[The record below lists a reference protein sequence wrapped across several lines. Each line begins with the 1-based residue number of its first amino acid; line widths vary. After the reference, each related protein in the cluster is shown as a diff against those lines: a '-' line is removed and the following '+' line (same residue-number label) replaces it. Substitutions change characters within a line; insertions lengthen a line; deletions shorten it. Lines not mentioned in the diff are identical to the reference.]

1 MPLPPHGS
9 PLDDVMAR
17 LEALRR
23 DDRDWRAGR
32 VFSLVYDGGE
42 SVHEVVARASELY
55 LFENALNTD
64 VFKSLRHMQHDILDI
79 TARLLHGG
87 DEAAGFMT
95 SGGTESL
102 LMAVK
107 AAREWGAERG
117 IDHPEMVLPTSAHAA
132 FTKAGHYFGVRTV
145 RVPVGA
151 DYRADVEAMGA
162 ALSDRTVLVVGSA
175 PSYPQGVVDD
185 IPAIAALAAGQGT
198 LCHVDAC
205 MGGFIL
211 PFLERLGRFDK
222 PWDFRV
228 DGVTSI
234 SADLHKYGYTA
245 KGASAVIYRSKDLR
259 RHQAF
264 VTDDWLGGIYGSP
277 SMQGTRPAGPIAA
290 AWAVLHHLGEDGY
303 LKLATAAS
311 DATNVLTDAI
321 DGLDGLSVRGEPD
334 ATVFSFGAAEDSGID
349 TFAIGDA
356 LADRGWYLDRQ
367 TPPDS
372 LHVTVH
378 AGHAT
383 SVHELA
389 DDLKAVAGTAVVAG
403 SRDTTYGTVD

>member
-1 MPLPPHGS
+1 MPLPPKGA
-9 PLDDVMAR
+9 PPDEVLTR

-32 VFSLVYDGGE
+32 VFSLVYDGGA

-79 TARLLHGG
+79 TGGLLHGG
-87 DEAAGFMT
+87 GDAAGFMT
-95 SGGTESL
+95 SGGTESV

-117 IDHPEMVLPTSAHAA
+117 IHNPEVVLPTTAHAA

-145 RVPVGA
+145 RVPVDS
-151 DYRADVEAMGA
+151 DYRADVSAMEDA
-162 ALSDRTVLVVGSA
+162 VSERTVLLVASA

-185 IPAIAALAAGQGT
+185 VPGIAGIAARRGA

-228 DGVTSI
+228 EGVTSI

-245 KGASAVIYRSKDLR
+245 KGASAVIYRTKQLR

-264 VTDDWLGGIYGSP
+264 ITDDWLGGVYGSP

-303 LKLATAAS
+303 LRLSAAAS
-311 DATNVLTDAI
+311 DAASVLIDAI
-321 DGLDGLSVRGEPD
+321 HGIEGLTVRGQPD
-334 ATVFSFGAAEDSGID
+334 ATILSFGAAEGSDID

-356 LADRGWYLDRQ
+356 LATLGWYLDRQ

-372 LHVTVH
+372 LHATVH
-378 AGHAT
+378 AGHAA

-389 DDLKAVAGTAVVAG
+389 IDLAGAAASGGTAG
-403 SRDTTYGTVD
+403 DRDTTYGTVD